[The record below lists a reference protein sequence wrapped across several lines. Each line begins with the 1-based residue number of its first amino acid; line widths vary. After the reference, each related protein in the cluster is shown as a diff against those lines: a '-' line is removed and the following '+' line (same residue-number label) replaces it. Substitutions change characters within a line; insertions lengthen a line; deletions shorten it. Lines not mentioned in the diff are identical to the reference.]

1 MKALPYVGLLVG
13 LLALA
18 LMVAWRGFGAVA
30 GILAASGWGLLLL
43 PLVWLPHLILGATAW
58 RLLFPPGGAP
68 RLILA
73 VAAMW
78 MGRAVN
84 TLLPAA
90 TIGGEVVKARVLTL
104 WRIGAADAGASVVV
118 DKTVQALSLVLW
130 ALVGIGLMMS
140 RSANDALVA
149 GAMAGAALLACGVF
163 GFIAAQ
169 RAGMFG
175 FLARS
180 AARVSGRAKRSALK
194 AGAEEVDAAIRA
206 LYRRPG
212 RVAVAVALR
221 LTARVLVT
229 AEIWLAAFLMGHP
242 ITVLEA
248 LMLKS
253 MASALRGALFVVP
266 SGLGVQEA
274 GYVVVGALAGLSP
287 EFMLALSLA
296 TRVREL
302 LVSVPGLLAWQ
313 HLEGRALWRRL
324 GLGAGR
330 RGSKST
336 RASR

>member
-1 MKALPYVGLLVG
+1 MKFFSYATLLLGLT
-13 LLALA
+13 ALA
-18 LMVAWRGFGAVA
+18 LMMAWQGFGAVA
-30 GILAASGWGLLLL
+30 GILVSSGWGLLLL
-43 PLVWLPHLILGATAW
+43 PLVWLPSLALGAAAW
-58 RLLFPPGGAP
+58 RLLFPVGGSP
-68 RLILA
+68 RQLRA
-73 VAAMW
+73 MCAMW
-78 MGRAVN
+78 MGRSVN
-84 TLLPAA
+84 TLLPTASV
-90 TIGGEVVKARVLTL
+90 GGEVVKARVLAL
-104 WRIGAADAGASVVV
+104 WGTVAADAGASVVV

-140 RSANDALVA
+140 RSANDALA
-149 GAMAGAALLACGVF
+149 AAAMAGVALIACGVF

-180 AARVSGRAKRSALK
+180 AVRVSGFAKRSGLA
-194 AGAEEVDAAIRA
+194 AGADEVDAALHA

-212 RVAVAVALR
+212 CIAIAVSVRFVGR
-221 LTARVLVT
+221 LLLT
-229 AEIWLAAFLMGHP
+229 AEIWLAAYLMGHP
-242 ITVLEA
+242 ITLLEA

-253 MASALRGALFVVP
+253 MASAVRGAFFVVP
-266 SGLGVQEA
+266 SGIGVQEG

-324 GLGAGR
+324 NGPTGR
-330 RGSKST
+330 T
-336 RASR
+336 PQ